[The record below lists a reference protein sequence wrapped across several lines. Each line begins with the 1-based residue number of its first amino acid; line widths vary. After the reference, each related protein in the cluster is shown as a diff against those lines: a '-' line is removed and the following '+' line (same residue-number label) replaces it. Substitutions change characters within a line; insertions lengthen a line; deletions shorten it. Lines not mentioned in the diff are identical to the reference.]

1 MMAAMSEQ
9 ARARRVLGALA
20 IVLVV
25 LLAFAAGVATERM
38 RFDAHRGDLLKRW
51 DSALKAHQKQIMQSE
66 KERP

>member
-1 MMAAMSEQ
+1 MAAMSEQ
-9 ARARRVLGALA
+9 ARSRRVLGALA

-38 RFDAHRGDLLKRW
+38 RFDAQRGDLLKRW
-51 DSALKAHQKQIMQSE
+51 DSALKAHQKQIIQSE

>member
-1 MMAAMSEQ
+1 MMGDMSEQ
-9 ARARRVLGALA
+9 ARSRRVLGAVA

-38 RFDAHRGDLLKRW
+38 RFDAQRGDLLKRW

-66 KERP
+66 KDSR